1 MRAVKGFFL
10 TLFILAVLAGA
21 AFGVLA
27 WRRAVEARSLADV
40 VVEPAPPQPIA
51 PPDDAPIDPRLQGF
65 LPREDGARLIWA
77 PASGEH
83 LAAAG
88 FTDNDSL
95 IFSASSTDGA
105 AARWRVYGLQIAS
118 GTPEALFDGR
128 DARIVSGNRSAHRN
142 ADRLCYSKPDA
153 AGVFDV
159 WCSDLEGKGEK
170 KLTGHDGTEDLMSPT
185 ISPDGAWVAFEVDGD
200 KDPISGKPIGSTIW
214 KIGLNGAGIQQLTR
228 GADDRHPS
236 WSDDG
241 KKLYF
246 QRRMPDGNWDLYS
259 MEADGTDPA
268 PILRTVDVDEL
279 FPVRRAATDDFLL
292 SEVSASG
299 TPRLK
304 MLDAVTKAGRYP
316 TAGLYGPE
324 TRPSVSP
331 DGKIASFLAPTDPS
345 DPDALGIW
353 LVQLQD

>member
-10 TLFILAVLAGA
+10 TLFVLAVLGGA

-27 WRRAVEARSLADV
+27 WRRAVDARSLDNI
-40 VVEPAPPQPIA
+40 VVEPAPPQPVA
-51 PPDDAPIDPRLQGF
+51 PPDETPVDPRLEGY
-65 LPREDGARLIWA
+65 LPRQDGARLIWA
-77 PASGEH
+77 PEKGEH

-95 IFSASSTDGA
+95 VFSASSTDGK
-105 AARWRVYGLQIAS
+105 AARWRVYALRMAS
-118 GTPEALFDGR
+118 GTPEALFDGSEP
-128 DARIVSGNRSAHRN
+128 RIVSGNRSAHRN
-142 ADRLCYSKPDA
+142 AGRLCYSKPDA
-153 AGVFDV
+153 DGVFDV
-159 WCSDLEGKGEK
+159 WCSDLEGRNERR
-170 KLTGHDGTEDLMSPT
+170 LTGHDGKENLMSPT
-185 ISPDGAWVAFEVDGD
+185 ISPDGAWVAFEVDGE
-200 KDPISGKPIGSTIW
+200 KDPISRKPIGSAVW
-214 KIGLNGAGIQQLTR
+214 KIGLTGAGIQQLTR

-241 KKLYF
+241 KKIYF

-292 SEVSASG
+292 SEVSGSG
-299 TPRLK
+299 TSRLK
-304 MLDAVTKAGRYP
+304 MLDAVTKAGSYP
-316 TAGLYGPE
+316 TAGLSGPE
-324 TRPSVSP
+324 TWPSVSP
-331 DGKIASFLAPTDPS
+331 DGKIASFLAPADPS
-345 DPDALGIW
+345 KPDALGLW